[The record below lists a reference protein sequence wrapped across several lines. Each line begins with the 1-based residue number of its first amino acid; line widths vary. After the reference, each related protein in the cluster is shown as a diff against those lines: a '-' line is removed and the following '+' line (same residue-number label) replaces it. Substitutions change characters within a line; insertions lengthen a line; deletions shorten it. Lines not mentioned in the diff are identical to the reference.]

1 MTDHTT
7 AESFLYNDV
16 NGNVL
21 TFHPN
26 TQDED
31 GVPSI
36 HVEVEQ
42 LGYAPVFIP
51 VRQRDALRVA
61 TELCH
66 AAGLPAF
73 TERAAWL
80 SEAARVADCMDAP
93 AVAAA
98 LRQMANPDA

>member
-1 MTDHTT
+1 MP
-7 AESFLYNDV
+7 EQSEPFIYNDV
-16 NGNVL
+16 NGNSL
-21 TFHPN
+21 TIHPD

-31 GVPSI
+31 GIPSV

-42 LGYAPVFIP
+42 LGYAPAFIP
-51 VRQRDALRVA
+51 VHQRDALRVA

-66 AAGLPAF
+66 AAGLQAF

-80 SEAARVADCMDAP
+80 SEAARVADSMDAP

-98 LRQMANPDA
+98 LRNLAAGQS

>member
-1 MTDHTT
+1 MPEQT
-7 AESFLYNDV
+7 EPFLYNDV

-21 TFHPN
+21 SFHPD

-31 GVPSI
+31 GIPSV

-51 VRQRDALRVA
+51 VRQRDVLRVA

-66 AAGLPAF
+66 TAGLPVF

-80 SEAARVADCMDAP
+80 SEAARVADSMDAP

-98 LRQMANPDA
+98 LRNLAAGQS

>member
-1 MTDHTT
+1 MPDQS
-7 AESFLYNDV
+7 EPFIYNDV
-16 NGNVL
+16 DGNSL
-21 TFHPN
+21 TFHPD

-36 HVEVEQ
+36 HVEADQ
-42 LGYAPVFIP
+42 LGHATVWIP
-51 VRQRDALRVA
+51 IRQRDALRVA

-80 SEAARVADCMDAP
+80 SEAARVADSMDAP

-98 LRQMANPDA
+98 LRNLAAGQS